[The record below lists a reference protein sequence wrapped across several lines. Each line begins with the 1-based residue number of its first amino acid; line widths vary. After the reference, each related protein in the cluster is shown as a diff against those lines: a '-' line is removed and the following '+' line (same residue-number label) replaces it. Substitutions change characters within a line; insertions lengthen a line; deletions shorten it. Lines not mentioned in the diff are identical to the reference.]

1 MHLKFRQLPGT
12 FSICRLPADDP
23 IPEWAATASF
33 ASITRTA
40 DELSI
45 VCPTGLAPHNANCE
59 APWTCFKLEGP
70 FPFAQTGVL
79 ASFID
84 PLATKGVPI
93 FAIATF
99 DTDYILVKQEFAEAA
114 LRTLQD
120 ARHELIS

>member
-1 MHLKFRQLPGT
+1 MQLKFRQLPGT
-12 FSICRLPADDP
+12 FSICRLPADAP
-23 IPEWAATASF
+23 IPECTTTASF

-45 VCPTGLAPHNANCE
+45 VCPTAHAPQNGRCE
-59 APWTCFKLEGP
+59 GPWTCFKLEGP

-93 FAIATF
+93 FAISTF
-99 DTDYILVKQEFAEAA
+99 DTDYVLVKQEFAGTA
-114 LRTLQD
+114 LKTLQA